1 MIEII
6 TSQVVSFVD
15 FTESGTFGANLEF
28 PSGILWRSSSARTTS
43 MNDLGFSMPLCGS
56 EKPSKPH

>member
-28 PSGILWRSSSARTTS
+28 PKGILWRSSVTS